1 MDISVEMRKLIL
13 DEFDYVVKKMG
24 GVDDP
29 FQKLFYFSA
38 TFGIVQ
44 RVYNIEYNSELVFVH
59 FILNETHKGFTAR
72 LQAIRDARDT
82 TVAITTEHL
91 EKLSNLIKELAD
103 KIRKNKDHVETLKK
117 LIILTYSTTGNGF
130 YLYNKGVLKI

>member
-13 DEFDYVVKKMG
+13 DEFEYVVKKMG
-24 GVDDP
+24 EVDDP
-29 FQKLFYFSA
+29 FQILFYFSA

-44 RVYNIEYNSELVFVH
+44 RVYNIEYNSELVFAH
-59 FILNETHKGFTAR
+59 FVLNETHKGFTAI
-72 LQAIRDARDT
+72 LHAIRDARDT

-91 EKLSNLIKELAD
+91 ERLGNLIKELAD
-103 KIRKNKDHVETLKK
+103 KIRENKDHVDTLKK

-130 YLYNKGVLKI
+130 YLYDKGVLKI

>member
-13 DEFDYVVKKMG
+13 DEFEYVLKKMG
-24 GVDDP
+24 EVDDP

-44 RVYNIEYNSELVFVH
+44 RVYNIEYNSELVFAH

-72 LQAIRDARDT
+72 LHAIRDARDT

-91 EKLSNLIKELAD
+91 ERLSNLIKELAD
-103 KIRKNKDHVETLKK
+103 KIRENKDHVDTLKK

-130 YLYNKGVLKI
+130 YLYDKGVLKI

>member
-13 DEFDYVVKKMG
+13 DEFEYVVKKMG
-24 GVDDP
+24 EVDDP
-29 FQKLFYFSA
+29 VQKLFYFSA

-44 RVYNIEYNSELVFVH
+44 RVYNIEYNSELVFAH

-72 LQAIRDARDT
+72 LHAIRDARDT

-91 EKLSNLIKELAD
+91 ERLSNLIKELAD
-103 KIRKNKDHVETLKK
+103 KIREKKDHVDTLKK

-130 YLYNKGVLKI
+130 YLYDKGVLKI

>member
-1 MDISVEMRKLIL
+1 MDISAEMRKLIL
-13 DEFDYVVKKMG
+13 DEFEYVVKKMG
-24 GVDDP
+24 EVDDP

-44 RVYNIEYNSELVFVH
+44 RVYNIEYNSELVFAH

-72 LQAIRDARDT
+72 LHAIRDAHDT

-91 EKLSNLIKELAD
+91 ERLSNLIKELAD
-103 KIRKNKDHVETLKK
+103 KIRENKDHVDTLKK